1 MGISL
6 LVCVYMLQT

>member
-6 LVCVYMLQT
+6 LVTGHPAD